1 MASYDTRDIRPRSSS
16 NRYIPDDYI
25 NGNPASPRRNSP
37 SFLMPEDQQSR
48 PYRPPSPVQ
57 YSSSPSYK
65 VPIDQLRPPNPDVQ
79 AVQSNS
85 RPVDERPSHDRRAS
99 NASHRSSRSHVS
111 QYRRSNDEPYRTES
125 EREEYIKQ
133 LKRTESTRPTLG
145 GSLWS
150 MWRAMKKSL
159 ER

>member
-79 AVQSNS
+79 AV
-85 RPVDERPSHDRRAS
+85 H
-99 NASHRSSRSHVS
+99 HVS

-150 MWRAMKKSL
+150 MWRAMKKAHVL
-159 ER
+159 